1 MQTPQAPKRPKTL
14 TTHQHTRE
22 DEFYGLR
29 DDERK
34 DEAILKYLREENAF
48 LEENLKRTD
57 PLRETLFQEIKG
69 RIKEKDLS
77 VPYFDDDFWYYV
89 RYEESMEY
97 PIYCRKKGS
106 LEASEEI
113 LLDANEEAKKYKYYQ
128 VGQIDVTDDG
138 QWLAFSE
145 DVIGRRQYRIRFMRL
160 GEKRELLPHVLDE
173 ANGDLT
179 WAGDNATL
187 FYTVYD
193 PDTLRGC
200 KIFKFNLLKNEQ
212 GRSLVYHETDESYYT
227 GISRSKSKQFL
238 TIHLS
243 STTTTETLLIPANS
257 PESEPVPFCPRQRE
271 HEYSVFHYPGEFFIL
286 TNWEAKNFRLMR
298 VPEAQHADRNQWEEL
313 IPARENVFLEGLT
326 VLDKFLVFEERE
338 DGLLKLRVQSRT
350 DGSEYFIPF
359 DDPAY
364 SAHAGINL
372 DFSAHTLRYSYT
384 SLRQPYQVLEFDL
397 ISKKKKIL
405 KEQEVVGGHDA
416 EAYESKRLWATGE
429 DGTKIPISL
438 VYKKGYAKDGTMP
451 LYTYAYGSYG
461 ISSDPG
467 FSSTRLSLLDRGFA
481 FAIFHVRGGEE
492 LGRKWYEDGRQLKK
506 WNTFRDFV
514 ACTRYLHRL
523 GYGSPANTVAM
534 GGSAGGL
541 LMGVLAN
548 EAPQHYQA
556 IVAHVPFVDVV
567 TTMLDA
573 SIPLTTNEY
582 DEWGNPENTEF
593 YNYMLSYSPYDNVRR
608 GEYPHMLVTSGLH
621 DSQVQYWEPTKWVAC
636 LRESKTDENLLLLH
650 TNMEAGHGGAS
661 GRFQRLKEV
670 AMEYAF
676 ILKVLG
682 KA

>member
-1 MQTPQAPKRPKTL
+1 
-14 TTHQHTRE
+14 
-22 DEFYGLR
+22 
-29 DDERK
+29 
-34 DEAILKYLREENAF
+34 
-48 LEENLKRTD
+48 
-57 PLRETLFQEIKG
+57 
-69 RIKEKDLS
+69 
-77 VPYFDDDFWYYV
+77 V
-89 RYEESMEY
+89 
-97 PIYCRKKGS
+97 
-106 LEASEEI
+106 
-113 LLDANEEAKKYKYYQ
+113 
-128 VGQIDVTDDG
+128 
-138 QWLAFSE
+138 
-145 DVIGRRQYRIRFMRL
+145 
-160 GEKRELLPHVLDE
+160 
-173 ANGDLT
+173 
-179 WAGDNATL
+179 
-187 FYTVYD
+187 
-193 PDTLRGC
+193 
-200 KIFKFNLLKNEQ
+200 KN
-212 GRSLVYHETDESYYT
+212 
-227 GISRSKSKQFL
+227 
-238 TIHLS
+238 
-243 STTTTETLLIPANS
+243 
-257 PESEPVPFCPRQRE
+257 
-271 HEYSVFHYPGEFFIL
+271 L

-298 VPEAQHADRNQWEEL
+298 VPEAQHADRDQWEEL

-416 EAYESKRLWATGE
+416 ESYESKRLWATGE

-438 VYKKGYAKDGTMP
+438 VYKKGYAKDGSMP

-514 ACTRYLHRL
+514 ACTRYLQRL
-523 GYGSPANTVAM
+523 GYGSSANTVAM

-621 DSQVQYWEPTKWVAC
+621 DSQVQYWEPTKWVAH

-670 AMEYAF
+670 AMEYVF

>member
-34 DEAILKYLREENAF
+34 DEAILKYLREENTF
-48 LEENLKRTD
+48 LEENLKSTD
-57 PLRETLFQEIKG
+57 PLREELFQEIKG

-77 VPYFDDDFWYYV
+77 VPYFDDGFWYYV
-89 RYEESMEY
+89 RYEEGMEY

-238 TIHLS
+238 TVHLS

-298 VPEAQHADRNQWEEL
+298 VPEAQHADRYQWEEL

-338 DGLLKLRVQSRT
+338 DGLLKLRVQSRI

-429 DGTKIPISL
+429 DGTKVPISL
-438 VYKKGYAKDGTMP
+438 VYKKGYAKDGSMP

-593 YNYMLSYSPYDNVRR
+593 YNYMLSYSPYDNVRK

-621 DSQVQYWEPTKWVAC
+621 DSQVQYWEPTKWVAR
-636 LRESKTDENLLLLH
+636 LRERKTDENLLLLH